1 MAMNTACVGSLAA
14 MVAVAVGIV
23 AAPAALA
30 GGVMAA
36 GPDGCAVGER
46 ARLESP
52 EVLTGAR
59 FGKAVAIDGAIA
71 VIGAEN
77 HGASGAFVFDGHG
90 AAFVMRKL
98 ASGWVTQA
106 TLLDEVSPLATG
118 FGAAVAVGGGRVLVG
133 APFDRDVASGAG
145 AVHVFAFDG
154 SAWAREAK
162 LVASDG
168 RRDDL
173 FGASVAI
180 DGAVAV
186 IGAPQNTLTGPG
198 FAYVFRRVDGVWTQE
213 AKLLAALGGADDA
226 FGISVAV
233 RGDTIAVGAWNHLN
247 NAQSFPD
254 GEGAAYIFRW
264 TGDNWV
270 QTNQLSPSDVP
281 SGQRDR
287 FGRAVSLDETGQVL
301 AVGTSSIT
309 FGFIADANE
318 PVYVF
323 RDDGKD
329 WPLEAKLVSVDGG
342 ARDTVAISGETII
355 AGSWTAWTADE
366 DCPPFDNCYSGAA
379 TVFTRTDKNGWA
391 EATTLVPTDI
401 ARGDAFGWSVALGGG
416 EAIIGAWRDGDGG
429 IDAGSAYAYAGLGDC
444 NGNDI
449 LDACDIESGTSA
461 DANADG
467 TPDECQCAPDLTG
480 DGVLGFFDVAAFLNA
495 FAAGAAPGDWTG
507 DGVFDFFDVSA
518 YLGDF
523 AAGCP

>member
-1 MAMNTACVGSLAA
+1 MNTACVGPSAA
-14 MVAVAVGIV
+14 MMAATVVIVG
-23 AAPAALA
+23 APAALA
-30 GGVMAA
+30 GGSVAA

-71 VIGAEN
+71 VVGAEN

-90 AAFVMRKL
+90 AAFVMRKT
-98 ASGWVTQA
+98 ASGWVDEA
-106 TLLDEVSPLATG
+106 TLLDEVSPLPTG

-154 SAWAREAK
+154 SAWALKAK
-162 LVASDG
+162 LVADDG
-168 RRDDL
+168 QRDDL

-180 DGAVAV
+180 DGEVAV

-198 FAYVFRRVDGVWTQE
+198 FAYVFRRVDGVWNQE
-213 AKLLAALGGADDA
+213 AKLLAAGGGEDDA

-270 QTNQLSPSDVP
+270 ETNALGPSNVP

-287 FGRAVSLDETGQVL
+287 FGRAVALDETGSVL
-301 AVGTSSIT
+301 AVGTSALT
-309 FGFIADANE
+309 FGPPGPIGS
-318 PVYVF
+318 VYVF

-329 WPLEAKLVSVDGG
+329 WLLDAKMIPADGTDI
-342 ARDTVAISGETII
+342 RDTVAISGETII
-355 AGSWTAWTADE
+355 AGSWQAWTTGAA
-366 DCPPFDNCYSGAA
+366 CPPTDICYSGAA
-379 TVFTRTDKNGWA
+379 FVFTHTDKDGWM
-391 EATTLVPTDI
+391 EQSVLVPSDI

-429 IDAGSAYAYAGLGDC
+429 IDSGSAYAFTGLGDC

-449 LDACDIESGTSA
+449 LDACDIENGTSA

-467 TPDECQCAPDLTG
+467 MPDECQCAPDLTG
-480 DGVLGFFDVAAFLNA
+480 DGLLGFFDVAAFLNA